1 VLALG
6 ARLSALSPDPATAT
20 TPKPQIPVG
29 IDADGLILAV
39 DGQWPMVGMTYQAVS
54 VGSSYYSLLAKICA
68 GKPARAAAVTEG
80 IRAVSDGAADTFIIA
95 TNIDLRAD
103 SPYRLPSG
111 RYVMLEV
118 SDTGAG
124 MDPETLTDII
134 MPGPNRRDLAERAVA
149 WKPGL
154 KVIYMSGYTDDVL
167 INAGT
172 RGPDVLFLA
181 SRFSW
186 TARRRSFAKYS
197 TPPRLSLS
205 KCRTHS
211 DNLQFT
217 DITHSQLSRR

>member
-1 VLALG
+1 M
-6 ARLSALSPDPATAT
+6 
-20 TPKPQIPVG
+20 PVR

-39 DGQWPMVGMTYQAVS
+39 DGLWPMVGMTDRAVS
-54 VGSSYYSLLAKICA
+54 VGSSYNSLLAKICA
-68 GKPARAAAVTEG
+68 GKPARAAAVAEG
-80 IRAVSDGAADTFIIA
+80 IRVVSAGEADTFVIA

-118 SDTGAG
+118 SDMGAG

-134 MPGPNRRDLAERAVA
+134 MPGPNGRDLAERAVA

-154 KVIYMSGYTDDVL
+154 KVIYMSGYIDDVL

-186 TARRRSFAKYS
+186 TACRRSFAKYS
-197 TPPRLSLS
+197 TPPRLSLILVS
-205 KCRTHS
+205 AHAFR
-211 DNLQFT
+211 
-217 DITHSQLSRR
+217 